1 MHYYERNITDIKD
14 EYTDFL
20 IHIIAPLIYEGIR
33 SMYQKSLEKENE
45 CIEMSKQD
53 PRIKNPGVLKIFQ
66 HFLKNIPTLNLNLI
80 EAEMIRIRDS
90 SKHADIFEKLIKAV
104 MKSHIILLTYNSSGK
119 QCKLVN
125 EKIHEKIDCKTF
137 IHKIYVECAR
147 QFYNNPELFWHNYQ
161 SIDIKK
167 NQKDALDIIE
177 KAIHISIKEM
187 LPMNDI
193 IAEYLRNDY
202 IPEETEKEKIER
214 IKAMLNN
221 RPEDQL
227 NFFDDEEKKVL
238 LSDEE
243 NNDDEYINKN
253 INDIENLLHDS
264 VRKIEENEPQ
274 NEPNIENLSIKQN
287 GGVDNVNDNAINQN
301 NTSINEEEFKQKLH
315 SFGQQPK
322 NKFNMNKYNKQN
334 KQNNNQMEDIPQNI
348 NAENENE
355 NENNNEN
362 NNENIN
368 IIKNNVDD
376 RNYYTSLLMN

>member
-14 EYTDFL
+14 EYTNFL
-20 IHIIAPLIYEGIR
+20 IHIISPLIYEGIR

-45 CIEMSKQD
+45 CIEMAKQD

-193 IAEYLRNDY
+193 IEEYLRNDY
-202 IPEETEKEKIER
+202 IPEETEREKIER

-221 RPEDQL
+221 KPEDEL

-243 NNDDEYINKN
+243 NNDDEYINRN

-264 VRKIEENEPQ
+264 VRNVKENEHNNAPI
-274 NEPNIENLSIKQN
+274 IENLSVIRSSHYDESIRPVGVMQN
-287 GGVDNVNDNAINQN
+287 GGINNENEDKDNNQN
-301 NTSINEEEFKQKLH
+301 NTSINEEEFKQKIN

-322 NKFNMNKYNKQN
+322 NKFNMNRQKQ
-334 KQNNNQMEDIPQNI
+334 QNNNQHENI
-348 NAENENE
+348 QQ
-355 NENNNEN
+355 N
-362 NNENIN
+362 NNENID

-376 RNYYTSLLMN
+376 RNYYASLLMN